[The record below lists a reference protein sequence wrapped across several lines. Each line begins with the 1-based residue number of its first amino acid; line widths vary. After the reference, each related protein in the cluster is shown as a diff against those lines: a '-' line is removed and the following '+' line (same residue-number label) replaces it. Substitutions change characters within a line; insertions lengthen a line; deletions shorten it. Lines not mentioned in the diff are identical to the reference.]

1 MPGPGPVLRHLPNL
15 ISVARILLVPF
26 TVMAFVRGDFETGF
40 WLFVIAGVSDAV
52 DGAIARLFRA
62 QSTLG
67 TYLDPAAD
75 KLLLVTMYL
84 ALSIQGGLSWAVT
97 VLVLARD
104 LMILGG
110 LAWCLWRKFP
120 ADIRPIL
127 VSKVNTFLQVFVI
140 AWILSLES
148 GMVAGVTGLAPA
160 TTDAITLIV
169 EIVMIVTTAVSGL
182 IYAWRW
188 HRVIQGAK
196 GERA

>member
-75 KLLLVTMYL
+75 KLLLVTMYV
-84 ALSIQGGLSWAVT
+84 ALSVQGGLSWAVT

-148 GMVAGVTGLAPA
+148 GMVARVTGLAPA

-182 IYAWRW
+182 IYAGRW
-188 HRVIQGAK
+188 HRLIQGAK

>member
-1 MPGPGPVLRHLPNL
+1 MPDPGPLLRHLPNL

-26 TVMAFVRGDFETGF
+26 TVAAFVRGDFLTGF

-52 DGAIARLFRA
+52 DGAIARVFRA

-84 ALSIQGGLSWAVT
+84 ALSLQGLLSWAVT
-97 VLVLARD
+97 LAVLARD
-104 LMILGG
+104 GMILGG
-110 LAWCLWRKFP
+110 LAWCRWRKFP
-120 ADIRPIL
+120 TDIRPIF

-148 GMVAGVTGLAPA
+148 GMVTRVTGLALA
-160 TTDAITLIV
+160 ETDAITLVV
-169 EIVMIVTTAVSGL
+169 EIMMIATTAVSGL
-182 IYAWRW
+182 AYAGRW
-188 HRVIQGAK
+188 HRLIQGAK
-196 GERA
+196 GVRP

>member
-26 TVMAFVRGDFETGF
+26 TVMAFVQGDFETGF

-110 LAWCLWRKFP
+110 LAWCFWRKFP

-148 GMVAGVTGLAPA
+148 GMVARVTGLAPA
-160 TTDAITLIV
+160 TTDAVTLIV

-182 IYAWRW
+182 IYAGRW
-188 HRVIQGAK
+188 HRLIQAAK

>member
-1 MPGPGPVLRHLPNL
+1 MAGPGPVLRHLPNL

-26 TVMAFVRGDFETGF
+26 TVAAFVRGDFETGF

-148 GMVAGVTGLAPA
+148 GMVARVTGLAPA

-182 IYAWRW
+182 IYAGRW
-188 HRVIQGAK
+188 HRLIQGAK

>member
-26 TVMAFVRGDFETGF
+26 TVAAFVRGDFETGF

-148 GMVAGVTGLAPA
+148 GMVARVTGLAPA

-182 IYAWRW
+182 IYAGRW
-188 HRVIQGAK
+188 HRLIQGAK

>member
-1 MPGPGPVLRHLPNL
+1 MPGPSPVLRHLPNL

-148 GMVAGVTGLAPA
+148 GMVARVTGLAPA

-182 IYAWRW
+182 IYAGRW
-188 HRVIQGAK
+188 HRLIQGAK

>member
-26 TVMAFVRGDFETGF
+26 TVMAFVQGDFETGF

-110 LAWCLWRKFP
+110 LAWCFWRKFP

-148 GMVAGVTGLAPA
+148 GMVARVTGLAPA
-160 TTDAITLIV
+160 TTDAVTLIV

-182 IYAWRW
+182 IYAGRW
-188 HRVIQGAK
+188 HRLIQGAK
-196 GERA
+196 GERT